1 MLYSFCFFL
10 SDMEKN
16 YNLSIEPTCF
26 EWITVFVL
34 RPFKHILLFRRAVQL
49 GYLVEQDPCSVGLVL
64 LLRHFDFLG
73 SSVFRRHFVFL
84 RHFVFRCYFVVLARF
99 HFRHPELFWEPPY
112 ISLFVQF
119 RFGWQHK
126 DVFLSVPAPGS
137 FRFPIKLC
145 F

>member
-1 MLYSFCFFL
+1 MLYSFWFFL
-10 SDMEKN
+10 
-16 YNLSIEPTCF
+16 NLSIEPTCF
-26 EWITVFVL
+26 GWITVFVL
-34 RPFKHILLFRRAVQL
+34 RPFKHILLFRRAGQL

-84 RHFVFRCYFVVLARF
+84 RYFVFRCLARF